1 MMSWFLKESKQQKE
15 ERFLLNGK
23 TLLKELIASSNG
35 KYNQYRSFTDKEIKI
50 ATNNYDQQNI
60 ILTQGWYSLYS
71 GFLQDRLVSVLNFSD
86 EYTENSINSIV
97 FASQMRHKF
106 FLKLIG
112 CCLETEAPILVFE
125 HVENGTLA
133 DRIYRSSEPH
143 FEPLL
148 LTHRLKIAMEIAN
161 AIAYLHF
168 GFSRPIIFR
177 SIKPNNIVFTEQY
190 VAKLFDFSNSIA
202 IPEGETHVEDSSM
215 VGTYGF
221 MAPEYAITRK
231 CNEKVDVY
239 SFGRILLVVLTG
251 LKSHQLSSWPAEI
264 HFDGPLERD
273 DSPSSTAETH
283 SDGPLEGDDSPI
295 RPTEYC
301 FDGPLERV
309 VKKYIEQES
318 FTEVVDPIVV
328 GSGLS
333 PKKEEQLQAFAE
345 LAFKCLSPSGEDRPT
360 MIDVAKQL
368 RHIYKSTCQ
377 LMS

>member
-1 MMSWFLKESKQQKE
+1 
-15 ERFLLNGK
+15 
-23 TLLKELIASSNG
+23 
-35 KYNQYRSFTDKEIKI
+35 
-50 ATNNYDQQNI
+50 
-60 ILTQGWYSLYS
+60 
-71 GFLQDRLVSVLNFSD
+71 
-86 EYTENSINSIV
+86 
-97 FASQMRHKF
+97 MRHKI

-177 SIKPNNIVFTEQY
+177 SIDTETIVFTEQY
-190 VAKLFDFSNSIA
+190 VAKLFDFSLAIA
-202 IPEGETHVEDSSM
+202 IPEGETHVEDEM
-215 VGTYGF
+215 AGTYGF
-221 MAPEYAITRK
+221 LAPECIITQK
-231 CNEKVDVY
+231 LNEKVDVY
-239 SFGRILLVVLTG
+239 GFGVILLELLTG
-251 LKSHQLSSWPAEI
+251 LKSVQRPSSPTETHSYDSPSSPAETHSYDSPI
-264 HFDGPLERD
+264 RSTETHFDGPLERD
-273 DSPSSTAETH
+273 DSPSSPAETH
-283 SDGPLEGDDSPI
+283 SDDSPMRPTETHFDGPLERDDSPI
-295 RPTEYC
+295 RPTETH
-301 FDGPLERV
+301 FDGPLERDDSPIRRTETHFDGPLERDDSPIRPTETHFDGPLERDDSSYIDFLIRRLEIHFDGPLARV
-309 VKKYIEQES
+309 VKKYIEQDR
-318 FTEVVDPIVV
+318 FTEIVDPIVV

-333 PKKEEQLQAFAE
+333 PEKEEQLQAFAE
-345 LAFKCLSPSGEDRPT
+345 LAFKCISSPVDRPT